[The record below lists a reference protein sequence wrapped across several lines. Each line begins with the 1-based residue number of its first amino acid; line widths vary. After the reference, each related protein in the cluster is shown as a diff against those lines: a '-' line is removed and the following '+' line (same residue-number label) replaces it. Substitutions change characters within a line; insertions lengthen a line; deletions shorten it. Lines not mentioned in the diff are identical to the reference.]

1 MFVEQTW
8 SNLVLYVLEMI
19 LMTSLPVHCRVLK
32 EILSL
37 VLLVHR
43 VHQDLLVLVMKAV
56 QETQDH
62 QDLPGHLVHPRYLA
76 LTGRVSP
83 KKKSK
88 LKYLI

>member
-8 SNLVLYVLEMI
+8 SNLVLYVLKMI

-43 VHQDLLVLVMKAV
+43 VHQDLLVLVMKAF
-56 QETQDH
+56 QDH

-83 KKKSK
+83 KKESK